1 MFLPLKYL
9 NRNNNQVGL
18 IREDEDEEEESEV
31 DMRIVYN
38 RNNINDVYIP
48 LVNNG
53 FIAQQ
58 KANISKIH
66 KLQYIINVMNE
77 DIIQSILKRQVV
89 ITRTMKAKIEKKY
102 MELDYEINQLNIH
115 RGTK

>member
-1 MFLPLKYL
+1 MDNLFLPLQYL
-9 NRNNNQVGL
+9 NRNNNN
-18 IREDEDEEEESEV
+18 INEDEDEEEESEA

-38 RNNINDVYIP
+38 RNNINDIYIP

-53 FIAQQ
+53 FIEQQ

-66 KLQYIINVMNE
+66 KLQYIINAINE
-77 DIIQSILKRQVV
+77 DIRQHILKGRKV
-89 ITRTMKAKIEKKY
+89 ITRTLKAKIEKLY
-102 MELDYEINQLNIH
+102 MDLDYEIDQLNIH